1 MLKYKL
7 TQEAYKEKGCS
18 NMKYS
23 YETENTCCKLI
34 KFNLNKNTVTNVEF
48 LGGGC
53 PGNLQALPKLV
64 EGMTVE
70 EIEQKIGGIIC
81 GRRETSC
88 ADQLAKAV
96 RKAYEKLKQNT

>member
-1 MLKYKL
+1 MEY
-7 TQEAYKEKGCS
+7 T
-18 NMKYS
+18 
-23 YETENTCCKLI
+23 YEIKNTCAKVI
-34 KFNLNKNTVTNVEF
+34 KFTLKGNKVTNVKF

-70 EIEQKIGGIIC
+70 EIEARIGGIIC
-81 GRRETSC
+81 GIKQTSC

-96 RKAYEKLKQNT
+96 RKALEEKKK

>member
-1 MLKYKL
+1 MEYVF
-7 TQEAYKEKGCS
+7 
-18 NMKYS
+18 
-23 YETENTCCKLI
+23 ETKNTCAKMI
-34 KFNLNKNTVTNVEF
+34 KFTLKGNIVTNVEF

-70 EIEQKIGGIIC
+70 EIEEKIGGIIC
-81 GRRETSC
+81 GRKQTSC

-96 RKAYEKLKQNT
+96 RKAFEELKK